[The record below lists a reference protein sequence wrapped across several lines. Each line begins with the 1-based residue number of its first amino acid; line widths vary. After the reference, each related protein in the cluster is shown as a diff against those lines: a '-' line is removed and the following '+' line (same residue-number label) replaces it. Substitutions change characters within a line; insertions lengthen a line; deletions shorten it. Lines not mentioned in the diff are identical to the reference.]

1 MDAVGFEPTII
12 GTYACGLEYLTHISM
27 NYTEPD
33 QRTRKSNLPFV
44 RLKKYYYIVNPY
56 FLIFSNIY

>member
-33 QRTRKSNLPFV
+33 QRTLILINNIL
-44 RLKKYYYIVNPY
+44 Y
-56 FLIFSNIY
+56 FKCLRVVIFMMTFIT

>member
-33 QRTRKSNLPFV
+33 QRTRKLYQING
-44 RLKKYYYIVNPY
+44 ITNG
-56 FLIFSNIY
+56 

>member
-33 QRTRKSNLPFV
+33 QRTPNYSYSCEL
-44 RLKKYYYIVNPY
+44 LT
-56 FLIFSNIY
+56 LIYGLDNN

>member
-1 MDAVGFEPTII
+1 MYILIWDRYKKKISMDAVGFEPTII

-33 QRTRKSNLPFV
+33 QRTLILINNIL
-44 RLKKYYYIVNPY
+44 Y
-56 FLIFSNIY
+56 FI